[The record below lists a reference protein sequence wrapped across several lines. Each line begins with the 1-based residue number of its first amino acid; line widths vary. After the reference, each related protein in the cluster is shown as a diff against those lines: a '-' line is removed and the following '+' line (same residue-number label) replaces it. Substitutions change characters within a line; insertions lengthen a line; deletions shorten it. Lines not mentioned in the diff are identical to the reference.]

1 MASKGAHKIINRYN
15 LGGFKMAIETEKS
28 VQLANEVMGE
38 VRIADSVVANIALL
52 AAKETEG
59 VFDTVG
65 NAANEIMTKVGV
77 KSASKGVRVE
87 IAEGIV
93 SVDLALIMQYGF
105 NIPNTCKKVQ
115 DKVKNAIEN
124 MTGLK
129 VGDVN
134 IRISGINIPQ

>member
-1 MASKGAHKIINRYN
+1 
-15 LGGFKMAIETEKS
+15 MAIDKEKS
-28 VQLANEVMGE
+28 VQLSNEVLGE

-87 IAEGIV
+87 IIDSVV
-93 SVDLALIMQYGF
+93 SIDLALIMQYGY

-115 DKVKNAIEN
+115 DKVKNSIEN
-124 MTGLK
+124 MTGLE
-129 VGDVN
+129 VSDVR
-134 IRISGINIPQ
+134 IRIVGINIQ

>member
-1 MASKGAHKIINRYN
+1 
-15 LGGFKMAIETEKS
+15 MAIDKEKS
-28 VQLANEVMGE
+28 VQLSNEVLGG

-87 IAEGIV
+87 IIDSVV
-93 SVDLALIMQYGF
+93 SIDLALIMQYGY

-115 DKVKNAIEN
+115 DKVKNSIEN
-124 MTGLK
+124 MTGLE
-129 VGDVN
+129 VSDVR
-134 IRISGINIPQ
+134 IRIAGINIQ

>member
-1 MASKGAHKIINRYN
+1 
-15 LGGFKMAIETEKS
+15 
-28 VQLANEVMGE
+28 MGE

-87 IAEGIV
+87 IIDSVV
-93 SVDLALIMQYGF
+93 SIDLALIMQYGY

-115 DKVKNAIEN
+115 DKVKNSIEN
-124 MTGLK
+124 MTGLE
-129 VGDVN
+129 VSDVR
-134 IRISGINIPQ
+134 IRIAGINIQ